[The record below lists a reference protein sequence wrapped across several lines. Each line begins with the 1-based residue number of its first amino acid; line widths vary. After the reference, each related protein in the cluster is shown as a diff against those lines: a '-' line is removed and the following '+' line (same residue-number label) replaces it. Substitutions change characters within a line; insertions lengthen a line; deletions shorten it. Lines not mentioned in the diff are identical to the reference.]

1 MKVFL
6 YESVLSEQQEYV
18 PVEPVLA
25 LGWGSMAGEQP
36 LIKLFQFC
44 SGKIGVTSARLW

>member
-1 MKVFL
+1 MKVSL
-6 YESVLSEQQEYV
+6 CESVLSEQQRRV

-36 LIKLFQFC
+36 LTKAFESAYQIAHEKL
-44 SGKIGVTSARLW
+44 V